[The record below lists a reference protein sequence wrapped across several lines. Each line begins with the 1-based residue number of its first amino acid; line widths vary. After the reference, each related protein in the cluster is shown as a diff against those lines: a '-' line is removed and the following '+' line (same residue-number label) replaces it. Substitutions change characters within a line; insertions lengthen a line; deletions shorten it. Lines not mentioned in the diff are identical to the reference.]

1 MPRQTVPAE
10 VNTFVKGLITEA
22 SPLTFPE
29 NASLDE
35 LNFILNKDGS
45 RQRRLGMEF
54 RPNSVNLTLPVS
66 TIGGLKINTFKWE
79 NVGGDPLKTVIV
91 VQCGKSIYM
100 IDAGNPGGVFEQSFV
115 RTVL

>member
-54 RPNSVNLTLPVS
+54 RPDSVNLTLPVS
-66 TIGGLKINTFKWE
+66 TVNGLKINTFKW
-79 NVGGDPLKTVIV
+79 
-91 VQCGKSIYM
+91 
-100 IDAGNPGGVFEQSFV
+100 
-115 RTVL
+115 